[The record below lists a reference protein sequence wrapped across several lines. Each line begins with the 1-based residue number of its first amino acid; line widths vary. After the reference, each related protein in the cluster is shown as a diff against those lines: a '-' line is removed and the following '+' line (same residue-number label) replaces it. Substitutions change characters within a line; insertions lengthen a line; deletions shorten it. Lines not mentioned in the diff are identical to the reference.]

1 MAAPIIT
8 KKLRVFFPRHCLL
21 YDSGLI
27 VGWQLCG
34 ENAFV
39 ALTVICSS
47 FTSSK
52 LSERFSKLRGE
63 ISSSSLSVCGVW
75 INEKP
80 GKSVSEVLA
89 ETIEDSLLSTEGRI
103 IVCLPR
109 NAIVPQL
116 YILENKCSRD
126 GAVIVLYNQPTEN
139 APLKI
144 KAPSAETSEFW
155 RQLQRAE
162 EKPST
167 ELSKILELLNRSC
180 KEEGKISAMMKNT
193 DTVESFTG
201 GNSLFSLISEVVKKI
216 HWLCS
221 CLNFEMFSRW
231 QLAVRFLSC
240 WSVGVLQCLTR
251 VKQMKA
257 LCMCFIQPKRDEE
270 DLSKVSSLQSG
281 ENCTTKQEVFPI
293 VWFGSLISAMLIDIS
308 LGILIVS
315 WIFGNGYNL
324 RATDFMMEKTNT
336 VAELLSALLDW
347 LKDAPAGLKLNK
359 QLAECLST
367 FFLYHIY
374 LWQIYL
380 SCIEPYLQI
389 ITKVI
394 ITSGCLGV
402 TFLLSM
408 VSEVLSVLT
417 LHIYCFYVY
426 AARLYNFQLKKL
438 ITLFRLFTGR
448 RWNIEKNQVES
459 VPFKADS
466 LFLGTLFFTILLFLL
481 PTTAMYYAVFTV
493 LRLMVLLVKGA
504 INRVI
509 NTMNNLPVFPLAV
522 ACVKPDLLPGGIT
535 FELLEPTIYPE
546 EKFNIQNGCSRNIT
560 TPLPSVCLVLH
571 NQLVPL
577 AKLISHYLIDIQPD
591 DPTSTQSCLTLMSK
605 LAKGE
610 LIYPWV
616 KTRHSK

>member
-1 MAAPIIT
+1 MIT

-27 VGWQLCG
+27 VGWWLCE

-52 LSERFSKLRGE
+52 LGKRFSKLRCE
-63 ISSSSLSVCGVW
+63 NSSDSLSVCGVW
-75 INEKP
+75 INEKR

-89 ETIEDSLLSTEGRI
+89 ATTEHSLSSTEGRI

-109 NAIVPQL
+109 NTIIPQL
-116 YILENKCSRD
+116 YILENKYNRD

-139 APLKI
+139 TPLKI
-144 KAPSAETSEFW
+144 KAPSVGASKFW

-162 EKPST
+162 EKPFT

-180 KEEGKISAMMKNT
+180 REEGKILAMMKNT
-193 DTVESFTG
+193 GTVESFSG
-201 GNSLFSLISEVVKKI
+201 GNSVLSLVSEVVKKI
-216 HWLCS
+216 LWLCS
-221 CLNFEMFSRW
+221 CLNCEMFARW
-231 QLAVRFLSC
+231 QWAVRFLSC
-240 WSVGVLQCLTR
+240 WSAGVLQCLTR
-251 VKQMKA
+251 VKQVKA
-257 LCMCFIQPKRDEE
+257 LCMCFIQPTRDEE
-270 DLSKVSSLQSG
+270 DLSKVSSLQGG
-281 ENCTTKQEVFPI
+281 ENCATKQGVFPV
-293 VWFGSLISAMLIDIS
+293 VWFGSIISAMLIDIS

-324 RATDFMMEKTNT
+324 HATDFMMEKMNA

-359 QLAECLST
+359 QLAEYLST

-438 ITLFRLFTGR
+438 ITLFRLFTGKKKKR
-448 RWNIEKNQVES
+448 RKKNNY
-459 VPFKADS
+459 F
-466 LFLGTLFFTILLFLL
+466 
-481 PTTAMYYAVFTV
+481 
-493 LRLMVLLVKGA
+493 
-504 INRVI
+504 
-509 NTMNNLPVFPLAV
+509 
-522 ACVKPDLLPGGIT
+522 
-535 FELLEPTIYPE
+535 
-546 EKFNIQNGCSRNIT
+546 
-560 TPLPSVCLVLH
+560 
-571 NQLVPL
+571 
-577 AKLISHYLIDIQPD
+577 
-591 DPTSTQSCLTLMSK
+591 
-605 LAKGE
+605 
-610 LIYPWV
+610 
-616 KTRHSK
+616 

>member
-1 MAAPIIT
+1 MAAPTIT

-27 VGWQLCG
+27 VGWRLCG

-52 LSERFSKLRGE
+52 LGERFSKLGGE
-63 ISSSSLSVCGVW
+63 NSSSSLSVCGVW

-89 ETIEDSLLSTEGRI
+89 ETIEHSLLSTEGRI

-144 KAPSAETSEFW
+144 KAPSAEASEFW

-167 ELSKILELLNRSC
+167 ELSKILKLLNRSC

-193 DTVESFTG
+193 DTVESFTS
-201 GNSLFSLISEVVKKI
+201 GNALLSSISEVVKKI

-221 CLNFEMFSRW
+221 CLNCQMFSRW

-251 VKQMKA
+251 VKQVKA
-257 LCMCFIQPKRDEE
+257 LCMCFIQPKKDEE
-270 DLSKVSSLQSG
+270 DLSKVSSLQRG

-293 VWFGSLISAMLIDIS
+293 VWFGSIISAMLIDIT
-308 LGILIVS
+308 LGILFVS

-359 QLAECLST
+359 QLAEYLST

-438 ITLFRLFTGR
+438 ITLFRLFTG
-448 RWNIEKNQVES
+448 KNKQD
-459 VPFKADS
+459 K
-466 LFLGTLFFTILLFLL
+466 
-481 PTTAMYYAVFTV
+481 
-493 LRLMVLLVKGA
+493 K
-504 INRVI
+504 
-509 NTMNNLPVFPLAV
+509 
-522 ACVKPDLLPGGIT
+522 KPIT
-535 FELLEPTIYPE
+535 FIVTLRSLTNVWGHLLEKVT
-546 EKFNIQNGCSRNIT
+546 F
-560 TPLPSVCLVLH
+560 
-571 NQLVPL
+571 
-577 AKLISHYLIDIQPD
+577 
-591 DPTSTQSCLTLMSK
+591 
-605 LAKGE
+605 
-610 LIYPWV
+610 
-616 KTRHSK
+616 